1 MKIFFEEYDY
11 PLEEIN
17 EIFDSGLYSRSGGSN
32 ARLNAVGYY
41 FSTKVND
48 SVFILPK
55 VFLFDDKEKPAFKRY
70 NPYDIMDID
79 ANKKAMKKNGDF
91 KVIFDLSIWIYLAI
105 RQYSKRHPNN
115 KIAIDNL
122 ISNVKSVGD
131 INSNTYLDIILSLR
145 KFNKDHRNLFTLISI
160 INKSGNNRID
170 WNKTVKK
177 VQPIIQNKKPYYFE
191 FKNKRKAINFD
202 EELIIL
208 FYSVLNYISK
218 WFPSKEPLNL
228 NYDLIKPN
236 RIKSLIETGKGTR
249 ILKKIRH
256 KYFKDEFVALW
267 SLLYTFFDK
276 SEQIVAKKYTPETLL
291 ARNFNNVFEDMIDVL
306 LGDEQSSL
314 PDGLKDQPDGKV
326 VDHIYSDK
334 SLLDE
339 SLIYYIGD
347 SKYYKDTKSLDR
359 NSIYKQF
366 TYAKNVIQVNLNLF
380 FDNKKNWHKIGNR
393 YLRYKDELT
402 EGYNVTPNFYVR
414 GNVDP
419 NDFDYNSP
427 QIKEEK
433 DNKDNPIIRKNKQ
446 FENRLFDRDTLFT
459 KEYNINFLYVI
470 SAYAAN
476 ADCKHFKEE
485 TRKVFR
491 DDIIKLLNGEY
502 IFYHL
507 EFDTLDRMESFV
519 KDNFRELLGKLYHY
533 DGKLI
538 LAIEQSCSDKGK
550 ILNLV
555 DKECD
560 IVKRYKLS

>member
-1 MKIFFEEYDY
+1 MKIFFEEYEY
-11 PLEEIN
+11 PLKQIN

-55 VFLFDDKEKPAFKRY
+55 VFLFEDKETPAFKRY
-70 NPYDIMDID
+70 NPYDIVDLE
-79 ANKKAMKKNGDF
+79 ANKTALKENGDF

-122 ISNVKSVGD
+122 ISNVKSAGD

-145 KFNKDHRNLFTLISI
+145 KFNKDHRNLLTLISI

-170 WNKTVKK
+170 WNKTVKT
-177 VQPIIQNKKPYYFE
+177 VQPIIQNNKPNYIE
-191 FKNKRKAINFD
+191 FKNKREAINFD

-208 FYSVLNYISK
+208 FYSVLNYISQ
-218 WFPSKEPLNL
+218 WFPTKVNINL
-228 NYDLIKPN
+228 NYDLIKPI
-236 RIKSLIETGKGTR
+236 RIKSMIETGKGTR
-249 ILKKIRH
+249 ILKKMRH

-267 SLLYTFFDK
+267 NLLYTFFDK
-276 SEQIVAKKYTPETLL
+276 SEKIAAKNYIPETLL
-291 ARNFNNVFEDMIDVL
+291 SRNFNIVFEDMIDVL
-306 LGDEQSSL
+306 LGDEKSSL
-314 PDGLKDQPDGKV
+314 PNGLMDQPDGKI

-339 SLIYYIGD
+339 NLIYYIGD
-347 SKYYKDTKSLDR
+347 SKYYKDKNRLKD

-380 FDNKKNWHKIGNR
+380 LNDNKWHDVNGID
-393 YLRYKDELT
+393 LRYKDDLT
-402 EGYNVTPNFYVR
+402 EGYNVTPNFFIR

-419 NDFDYNSP
+419 KDMDYNAP
-427 QIKEEK
+427 QIRPEVDSKGE
-433 DNKDNPIIRKNKQ
+433 PIIRKNYQ
-446 FENRLFDRDTLFT
+446 FRNRLFDRDTLFT
-459 KEYNINFLYVI
+459 KEYNINFLYVLA
-470 SAYAAN
+470 AYAAN
-476 ADCKHFKEE
+476 ADIKHFKKEARE
-485 TRKVFR
+485 IFRKH
-491 DDIIKLLNGEY
+491 IIGLLNGEY
-502 IFYHL
+502 NFYHL
-507 EFDTLDRMESFV
+507 EFDAKEKLEGFV
-519 KDNFRELLGKLYHY
+519 KDNFRELLGKLYYY

-538 LAIEQSCSDKGK
+538 LAIERNCSDKGK
-550 ILNLV
+550 ILHLV

-560 IVKRYKLS
+560 QVRRYKLS